1 MKFDTEHTPIVAF
14 LVFLTIMIIAF
25 AVSSVYETRERQETI
40 REIVKTIRVL
50 QEKGFDSEAMK
61 LTNALKEMNQK

>member
-1 MKFDTEHTPIVAF
+1 MKFDPDYTPVLAF
-14 LVFLTIMIIAF
+14 FVFLTIMFVSF

-50 QEKGFDSEAMK
+50 QEKGFDAEALK
-61 LTNALKEMNQK
+61 LTNALKEMK

>member
-1 MKFDTEHTPIVAF
+1 MKFDSEYTPVVAF
-14 LVFLTIMIIAF
+14 LIFLSITIIAF

-50 QEKGFDSEAMK
+50 HEKGLEAEALN
-61 LTNALKEMNQK
+61 LTNALKEMK

>member
-14 LVFLTIMIIAF
+14 LVFLTIMVIAF

-50 QEKGFDSEAMK
+50 QEKGFDAEAMK
-61 LTNALKEMNQK
+61 LTNALKEMKQK